1 MIFVLW
7 FLRSIELNRDPE
19 TCWCWPSKNESDR
32 GRSWHG
38 ANESRWFA
46 GAQPLSWQWPWLVN
60 RCKRVKSHNRSGLNI
75 PARLVVA
82 NQGCCSRTPRNSQR
96 KNVHTTFGNRFD
108 SQTQCIICVTVR
120 RRKARPAPAYQEK
133 SEGLVCEA
141 FRLLLVGNWLSH
153 TSSSM
158 IVLGKQ
164 VREVWKIPR
173 IPPRASP
180 SEEYSEF
187 PDFSSLFTQDYIILL
202 QDLVPFSK
210 V

>member
-1 MIFVLW
+1 MISMLSPWVGSGLIIFHGLSYTLQQTILLLV
-7 FLRSIELNRDPE
+7 
-19 TCWCWPSKNESDR
+19 KYR
-32 GRSWHG
+32 GR
-38 ANESRWFA
+38 
-46 GAQPLSWQWPWLVN
+46 
-60 RCKRVKSHNRSGLNI
+60 K
-75 PARLVVA
+75 
-82 NQGCCSRTPRNSQR
+82 
-96 KNVHTTFGNRFD
+96 HTTFGNRFN

-133 SEGLVCEA
+133 SESLVCEA

-164 VREVWKIPR
+164 VGEVWKIPR

-187 PDFSSLFTQDYIILL
+187 PDFSSLFTQDYIKPGSTNNWPRLL
-202 QDLVPFSK
+202 SGTAHFIQFVCGGNFVDK
-210 V
+210 AMIIKYGQANQINK

>member
-1 MIFVLW
+1 MDMLF
-7 FLRSIELNRDPE
+7 
-19 TCWCWPSKNESDR
+19 
-32 GRSWHG
+32 
-38 ANESRWFA
+38 
-46 GAQPLSWQWPWLVN
+46 
-60 RCKRVKSHNRSGLNI
+60 
-75 PARLVVA
+75 
-82 NQGCCSRTPRNSQR
+82 
-96 KNVHTTFGNRFD
+96 HTTFGNRFD

-164 VREVWKIPR
+164 VGEVWKIPR

-187 PDFSSLFTQDYIILL
+187 PDFSSLFTQDYYIPALTGMLDSLPILQL
-202 QDLVPFSK
+202 PAEIQVEILKFLGFILKSI
-210 V
+210 

>member
-1 MIFVLW
+1 MSDTVTLTVTKPVLEMIAHLK
-7 FLRSIELNRDPE
+7 
-19 TCWCWPSKNESDR
+19 T
-32 GRSWHG
+32 
-38 ANESRWFA
+38 
-46 GAQPLSWQWPWLVN
+46 
-60 RCKRVKSHNRSGLNI
+60 
-75 PARLVVA
+75 
-82 NQGCCSRTPRNSQR
+82 
-96 KNVHTTFGNRFD
+96 
-108 SQTQCIICVTVR
+108 
-120 RRKARPAPAYQEK
+120 RPVPAYQEK

-141 FRLLLVGNWLSH
+141 FRLLLEGNCVSH

-187 PDFSSLFTQDYIILL
+187 PDFSSLFTQDYYKLILL
-202 QDLVPFSK
+202 CCIARPYCCCAVAGRTEK

>member
-1 MIFVLW
+1 MKIQSELTKRKLTWPNFTKPVLNDPKRFVMCKTSAQLLYGPVLVLQKKNPGLTIFI
-7 FLRSIELNRDPE
+7 FQSNAMLRKTN
-19 TCWCWPSKNESDR
+19 
-32 GRSWHG
+32 
-38 ANESRWFA
+38 
-46 GAQPLSWQWPWLVN
+46 
-60 RCKRVKSHNRSGLNI
+60 
-75 PARLVVA
+75 
-82 NQGCCSRTPRNSQR
+82 
-96 KNVHTTFGNRFD
+96 HTTFGNRFN

-164 VREVWKIPR
+164 VGEVWKIPR

-180 SEEYSEF
+180 LEEYSEF
-187 PDFSSLFTQDYIILL
+187 PDFSSLFTQDYYKPPPTPTLL
-202 QDLVPFSK
+202 SGLPD
-210 V
+210 

>member
-1 MIFVLW
+1 M
-7 FLRSIELNRDPE
+7 NKMNNNK
-19 TCWCWPSKNESDR
+19 C
-32 GRSWHG
+32 
-38 ANESRWFA
+38 
-46 GAQPLSWQWPWLVN
+46 
-60 RCKRVKSHNRSGLNI
+60 NI
-75 PARLVVA
+75 I
-82 NQGCCSRTPRNSQR
+82 
-96 KNVHTTFGNRFD
+96 HTTFGNHFN

-120 RRKARPAPAYQEK
+120 RRKTRPTPAYQEK

-141 FRLLLVGNWLSH
+141 FRLLLEGNCVSH

-187 PDFSSLFTQDYIILL
+187 PDFSSLFTQDYYKLVRIL
-202 QDLVPFSK
+202 SYI
-210 V
+210 

>member
-1 MIFVLW
+1 MTRQATQEMKIA
-7 FLRSIELNRDPE
+7 
-19 TCWCWPSKNESDR
+19 R
-32 GRSWHG
+32 GRSRTGSWSSVQQ
-38 ANESRWFA
+38 SRHFNTRA
-46 GAQPLSWQWPWLVN
+46 
-60 RCKRVKSHNRSGLNI
+60 KRQGICYHTRDEDLLCILLGPRSTSTFL
-75 PARLVVA
+75 
-82 NQGCCSRTPRNSQR
+82 
-96 KNVHTTFGNRFD
+96 HTTFGNRFN

-187 PDFSSLFTQDYIILL
+187 PDFSSLFTQDYISLHFA
-202 QDLVPFSK
+202 QHGNRDLSVWGK
-210 V
+210 I

>member
-1 MIFVLW
+1 M
-7 FLRSIELNRDPE
+7 
-19 TCWCWPSKNESDR
+19 
-32 GRSWHG
+32 SW
-38 ANESRWFA
+38 SCLL
-46 GAQPLSWQWPWLVN
+46 LSG
-60 RCKRVKSHNRSGLNI
+60 SA
-75 PARLVVA
+75 ARLGNKLITQTECGESGADYGREWRVCLW
-82 NQGCCSRTPRNSQR
+82 QSE
-96 KNVHTTFGNRFD
+96 HTTFGNRFN

-133 SEGLVCEA
+133 SESLVCEA

-164 VREVWKIPR
+164 VGEVWKIPR

-187 PDFSSLFTQDYIILL
+187 PDFSSLFTQDYYRCHL
-202 QDLVPFSK
+202 QNIAPPYFSWLK
-210 V
+210 